1 MQYMADLVLYPVLQ
15 VILEKLA
22 TPYVQ
27 KFHDLYHLK
36 ENIGKLQNSLPTAR
50 AFLDDAQKRQETDQ
64 HVENWLVK
72 LKDIAYQL
80 ENLLDEFTAESVMCE
95 HRSGKGKQVSSLF
108 LPFEPSKHLFDLA
121 KMLPKKLKELDEIA
135 KQGFSLNLRATTTE
149 RRADGYDRTKVT
161 GSFVITSKICGRDDD
176 KKKLL
181 ELLLTACDGKTGGV
195 LSIIPIVGIGG
206 LGKTTLAQLVYNDEK
221 IVHFFDIKIWV
232 YVSRD
237 FDVSKLM
244 LSIIQSAT
252 KRKCELLEMDL
263 LQAHFQDSLGG
274 KRFLIVLDD
283 VWNEDQE
290 EWDKLG
296 DLLQSGGAGSRIIV
310 TTRSTKVASI
320 VGTTSPYCLQGLTED
335 DCWVLFKQRAF
346 SQEEEAEHPNLL
358 EIGKQIIK
366 KCGGVPL
373 AAKTLGSLLRFKR
386 EREDWMFVQES
397 ELWKLEN
404 CNSGILPALRLSYL
418 QLPLH
423 LKRCFAFC
431 SLYPKNYEIH
441 KEKMIHIW
449 IAEGLIT
456 CHERNRQLEDI
467 GNEYFNDL
475 LCLSFFQE
483 VKKFDETDLAVYKMH
498 DLIHDLA
505 RSVGSQD
512 FVILGHDFAQGNMS
526 RVHHLSI
533 LFHSDPTSLPKELYG
548 AKHLRTL
555 QFLFCTGDIPSS
567 FPLNFKY
574 LRVLG
579 LSGCVKKVHESI
591 SDLICLRYLDL
602 SSTSIQTLP
611 HTICNLFN
619 LQTLNLSFCGNLMEL
634 PFGLAN
640 ITGLRHLNI
649 VGCNGLTRLPAGL
662 GNLVQLQTLPL
673 YIVGKGIGE
682 SISEISSPHIRGEL
696 SIRGLENIR
705 DKEEATLANMRAK
718 KYVELLRLQWGSE
731 NIVRMS
737 TGSTSYEVC
746 REVDGTSRSLS
757 RDNDNV
763 VEGIIECLQPHVN
776 LKKLYI
782 KGYPGFRFP
791 DWDLPNLVLIA
802 LINCRGCDTL
812 PTFGKLPFLKTLY
825 LQGMDRVTHIGEEFY
840 GGEPLKFPSLEDLTI
855 KDLPCLK
862 EWSCIESRPAVFP
875 RLQKLVV
882 DKCPNLISAP
892 TFQSLLYLEL
902 HDCHPK
908 ILESVDNMSSL
919 SNLVIDALQG
929 LGHLSGK
936 LLENNKS
943 LETVEILSCKNFI
956 SLPQEIEHLTYLKS
970 LTISYCEKLTHLPIG
985 IQKLQ
990 ALEFLEING
999 CHSLQSLPS
1008 EEFAGFNSLKSLSI
1022 ENCSNLIYL
1031 SSGFLHLTVLEQLSI
1046 MGCPRLTLCRD
1057 SFQNLSS
1064 LRSLSIISCPE
1075 LYPLPVSLQ
1084 HVTTLQSLVIHSSP
1098 HLTDLPDWLAKLS
1111 SLRSLAI
1118 SNCEHLISL
1127 PEGMKYLNA
1136 LQHLSIQDCPHLER
1150 LCKKKGANAVFAGW
1164 FITDLTRLSTI
1175 SKQASSNGIDMW
1187 LSY

>member
-36 ENIGKLQNSLPTAR
+36 ENIEKLQNTLPTAR
-50 AFLDDAQKRQETDQ
+50 AFLDDAHKRQETDQ
-64 HVENWLVK
+64 RVENWLVK

-95 HRSGKGKQVSSLF
+95 SRSGKAKQVRSLF

-149 RRADGYDRTKVT
+149 RQVDNYDRTKVT

-181 ELLLTACDGKTGGV
+181 ELLLTTCDGKTGGV
-195 LSIIPIVGIGG
+195 VSIIPIVGIGG

-221 IVHFFDIKIWV
+221 VVHFFDIKIWV

-296 DLLQSGGAGSRIIV
+296 DLFQSGGAGSRIIV

-320 VGTTSPYCLQGLTED
+320 LGTTSPYCLQGLTED

-346 SQEEEAEHPNLL
+346 SKEEEGEYPNLL
-358 EIGKQIIK
+358 DIGKQIIK

-386 EREDWMFVQES
+386 EKEDWMFVQES

-423 LKRCFAFC
+423 LQRCFAFC

-456 CHERNRQLEDI
+456 CHEKNRQLEDI

-483 VKKFDETDLAVYKMH
+483 VKKFDETDLVVYIMH

-512 FVILGHDFAQGNMS
+512 FVILGHDFTQGNMS
-526 RVHHLSI
+526 QVHHLSI
-533 LFHSDPTSLPKELYG
+533 LFHSDPTSFPKELYG

-574 LRVLG
+574 LRVLD

-611 HTICNLFN
+611 HTICNLSN

-705 DKEEATLANMRAK
+705 DKEEAALANLRAK

-757 RDNDNV
+757 RDDDNV

-776 LKKLYI
+776 LKKLYVFSHI
-782 KGYPGFRFP
+782 
-791 DWDLPNLVLIA
+791 
-802 LINCRGCDTL
+802 GCDTL

-825 LQGMDRVTHIGEEFY
+825 LQGMDGVTHIGEEFY
-840 GGEPLKFPSLEDLTI
+840 GGKPLKFPSLEDLTI

-862 EWSCIESRPAVFP
+862 EWSCIENEAAVFP

-902 HDCHPK
+902 RDCHPK

-919 SNLVIDALQG
+919 SNVVIDALQG
-929 LGHLSGK
+929 LVHLSGK

-970 LTISYCEKLTHLPIG
+970 LTISNCEKLTHLPTG
-985 IQKLQ
+985 IRKLQ

-999 CHSLQSLPS
+999 CHSLESLPS

-1022 ENCSNLIYL
+1022 ENCGNLIYL

-1046 MGCPRLTLCRD
+1046 MSCPRLTLSRG

-1075 LYPLPVSLQ
+1075 LYPLPASLQ

-1098 HLTDLPDWLAKLS
+1098 YLTDLPDWLAKLS

-1150 LCKKKGANAVFAGW
+1150 LCKKKAF
-1164 FITDLTRLSTI
+1164 STI
-1175 SKQASSNGIDMW
+1175 DEVTGYSEVQQQDTRSNISSEI
-1187 LSY
+1187 

>member
-22 TPYVQ
+22 SPYVQ
-27 KFHDLYHLK
+27 KFHDLYHLR
-36 ENIGKLQNSLPTAR
+36 ENIEKLQNTLPTAR
-50 AFLDDAQKRQETDQ
+50 AFLDDAHKRQETDE

-72 LKDIAYQL
+72 LKDVAYQS
-80 ENLLDEFTAESVMCE
+80 ENLLDEFAAESVLCE
-95 HRSGKGKQVSSLF
+95 HRTGKAKQVSTLF

-135 KQGFSLNLRATTTE
+135 KHGFSLNLTATTAE
-149 RRADGYDRTKVT
+149 RRFDNYDRTKVT
-161 GSFVITSKICGRDDD
+161 GSFVMTSKICGRNDD

-181 ELLLTACDGKTGGV
+181 ELLFTACDCNAGGV
-195 LSIIPIVGIGG
+195 VSIIPIVGIGG

-221 IVHFFDIKIWV
+221 VNHFFDIKIWV

-237 FDVSKLM
+237 FDVSKLI
-244 LSIIQSAT
+244 LSIIESAT

-283 VWNEDQE
+283 VWNEDQD

-296 DLLQSGGAGSRIIV
+296 DLLQSGGSGSRIIV
-310 TTRSTKVASI
+310 TTRSTKAASI

-335 DCWVLFKQRAF
+335 DCWILFKQRAF
-346 SQEEEAEHPNLL
+346 SKEEEVEHPDLL
-358 EIGKQIIK
+358 EIGKQIIR

-386 EREDWMFVQES
+386 EKEDWLFVQES
-397 ELWKLEN
+397 ELWKLEE

-418 QLPLH
+418 HLPLH

-431 SLYPKNYEIH
+431 SLYPKNYEIQ
-441 KEKMIHIW
+441 KEKMIQIW

-456 CHERNRQLEDI
+456 CLERNRQLEDV
-467 GNEYFNDL
+467 GNEYFNDF

-483 VKKFDETDLAVYKMH
+483 VKKFDETDLALYKMH

-505 RSVGSQD
+505 RSVGSKD
-512 FVILGHDFAQGNMS
+512 FMILGHDFPRGSMA

-533 LFHSDPTSLPKELYG
+533 LCHTDPASLPKDLYG

-555 QFLFCTGDIPSS
+555 QFLFCSLDIPAS

-574 LRVLG
+574 LRVLD
-579 LSGCVKKVHESI
+579 LSGCVKKVDESI

-602 SSTSIQTLP
+602 SNTSIKTLP
-611 HTICNLFN
+611 HTICNLYN
-619 LQTLNLSFCGNLMEL
+619 LQTLNLSSCGNLMEL

-640 ITGLRHLNI
+640 LTGLRHLNI
-649 VGCNGLTRLPAGL
+649 EGCNGLTRLPAGL
-662 GNLVQLQTLPL
+662 GNLVHLQTLPL

-682 SISEISSPHIRGEL
+682 SITEISSPNLRGEL
-696 SIRGLENIR
+696 SIRCLENIK
-705 DKEEATLANMRAK
+705 DKEEAKLANLRAK
-718 KYVELLRLQWGSE
+718 KYVDLLRFQWGSGNEE
-731 NIVRMS
+731 NIVKLE

-746 REVDGTSRSLS
+746 QEVDGTSRSLS

-763 VEGIIECLQPHVN
+763 VEGILECLQPHVN

-782 KGYPGFRFP
+782 KGYPGFKFP

-802 LINCRGCDTL
+802 LINCRGCGNL
-812 PTFGKLPFLKTLY
+812 PALGKLPFLKTLY
-825 LQGMDRVTHIGEEFY
+825 LQGMDGVTHIGEEFY
-840 GGEPLKFPSLEDLTI
+840 GGKTLIFPSLEDLTI

-862 EWSCIESRPAVFP
+862 EWSCIENGAVFP

-882 DKCPNLISAP
+882 DKCPNLITMP

-902 HDCHPK
+902 RDCHPK
-908 ILESVDNMSSL
+908 ILESVENMSSL
-919 SNLVIDALQG
+919 SNLVIDAFQG
-929 LGHLSGK
+929 LQHLSGK

-943 LETVEILSCKNFI
+943 LETLEILSCRSFI
-956 SLPQEIEHLTYLKS
+956 SLPQEIEHLTDLKS
-970 LTISYCEKLTHLPIG
+970 LIISYCEKLTHLPAG
-985 IQKLQ
+985 IRKLQ
-990 ALEFLEING
+990 TLEFLEING
-999 CHSLQSLPS
+999 CHSLESFPS
-1008 EEFAGFNSLKSLSI
+1008 EDIAGFNSLKSLSV

-1031 SSGFLHLTVLEQLSI
+1031 SSRFLHLTVLEQLSI
-1046 MGCPRLTLCRD
+1046 MGCPRLTLARE

-1084 HVTTLQSLVIHSSP
+1084 YVTMLQSLVIHSSP

-1127 PEGMKYLNA
+1127 PEGIKYLNA

-1150 LCKKKGANAVFAGW
+1150 LCKKKGMEWRKIAHIPHIYIGSLKFG
-1164 FITDLTRLSTI
+1164 R
-1175 SKQASSNGIDMW
+1175 
-1187 LSY
+1187 